1 MDQLKTDQPQL
12 AVNKFKKAGAIL
24 AVTGTIAFSSLGV
37 KANNKLFADHRIGN
51 DTTHTSQIYTKVDMQ
66 PQFPGGLEAFG
77 LFLGKNIRYPAEDAK
92 NKTQGKV
99 IVKFVVEQNGSISNI
114 TVMSS
119 PTKAMAD
126 EATRVLGLSPLWH
139 PGYQNGHTV
148 RVWYAIPINFS
159 L

>member
-1 MDQLKTDQPQL
+1 MNRKNKLQPCL
-12 AVNKFKKAGAIL
+12 NTNKPGI
-24 AVTGTIAFSSLGV
+24 TGTALLISCVMILFSFGV
-37 KANNKLFADHRIGN
+37 KGNDKPVLTRLRLN
-51 DTTHTSQIYTKVDMQ
+51 DTTHNSQIYSRVDMQ

-92 NKTQGKV
+92 NKVKGKV
-99 IVKFVVEQNGSISNI
+99 IVKFVVEQDGRLSNI
-114 TVMSS
+114 TIVSS

-126 EATRVLGLSPLWH
+126 EATRVLSLSPVWN

-148 RVWYAIPINFS
+148 RVWYAVPINFS